1 MDTIDSSIKQLIDK
15 DIIEHDGTKYRVRDR
30 INSWKQQAR
39 FYYDSDLEKLKN
51 LMIMVFKEENPLL
64 DNKNREQLVTN
75 LIYEKTK
82 YSDDLREGLAVTL
95 ALIGNNSELLIN
107 CSRSMV
113 EPFVDNI
120 LYALFSDMTWKRL
133 ATMEFIMP
141 FFAEA
146 SPDVYLKQMRIMTKD
161 KTFLHQLAAD
171 DEATMHVGFR
181 WLGIVKSFETL
192 AWENDFLIRS
202 VLVLAELASFDK
214 QGVNILPRPKDTL
227 TGIFLP
233 WYTQTTASFEKI
245 RAAASV
251 LIDNYH
257 QLGWETLREAI
268 KSQYGMPHR
277 LPQIRKGLPVGFDN
291 NAPRDRKHGVELIH
305 AYEEIMLAA
314 ASKYDDLLYP
324 LAQYLGHIKDND
336 CFEQALKILSSKV
349 INLGDSVKEPIWT
362 CLQKTCIRHR
372 LYKDADWSMPDDKL
386 AEIDNLIETIIP
398 ESPFYQN
405 KHLFDRAPW
414 DWHEYNDYQKDAEC
428 FQLKQIEATKSICG
442 SGDYNN
448 LFDFMRFVDNPSAL
462 GSTLYYTNI
471 VLGADTISSLL
482 DDTDDKAKDFLGG
495 YLWQCINN
503 GNGKWLMLFENV
515 EWDEAKKIRFLSYLP
530 ISSSICL
537 FCEKWLR
544 DKEVLYWNAYQMR
557 IVPVDDADGAI
568 VVHKAMFFNRP
579 DIAVEFLFWSSFRA
593 HHFLGKENAMDF
605 DTCAEAL
612 IRLAKSQLVEKVDP
626 WHIGQMIKGL
636 QNFQRTH
643 EQNESLKKIE
653 WSYLPLFDSS
663 FNNEVSPVALNSALA
678 EDPEFFHQVI
688 KQENDLRKGFEAE
701 SQADIELS
709 KKAYS
714 LLSQWKKMP
723 GVANTEL
730 DYDTFERWYYG
741 VLESFGESELLPFAK
756 EHIGN
761 VLVNTPPDPSGLWI
775 DERIAALLDKEEN
788 EDIRQGYYLA
798 VFNSRGAHFVDF
810 SGKEDRELSK
820 RYAEKADVIENKGFI
835 NFSETLRDLA
845 NNYEKEARS
854 AIRDGEQFKNG
865 TGEL

>member
-1 MDTIDSSIKQLIDK
+1 MDTIDLSLKQLIDK
-15 DIIEHDGTKYRVRDR
+15 DKIEHEETKYRVRDR

-51 LMIMVFKEENPLL
+51 LMLKVFKEENPLL
-64 DNKNREQLVTN
+64 DDKNEEQLVTY
-75 LIYEKTK
+75 LKYKKTK

-95 ALIGNNSELLIN
+95 ALIGNYSELLRN

-120 LYALFSDMTWKRL
+120 LCDLFSDMTLKRL
-133 ATMEFIMP
+133 ATMESIMP

-146 SPDVYLKQMRIMTKD
+146 SPDVYLKQMTNLTKN
-161 KTFLHQLAAD
+161 TALFQQLTAR
-171 DEATMHVGFR
+171 DEAIMQVGFR

-192 AWENDFLIRS
+192 AWENDFLVRS
-202 VLVLAELASFDK
+202 VLLLAELASFDK
-214 QGVNILPRPKDTL
+214 HGGNILPRPKDTL
-227 TGIFLP
+227 TGIFWP
-233 WYTQTTASFEKI
+233 WHPQTTANINKI
-245 RAAASV
+245 CAAATI
-251 LIDNYH
+251 LIDHYH
-257 QLGWETLREAI
+257 QLGWDVLCEAI
-268 KSQYGMPHR
+268 KSQFGMPHR
-277 LPQIRKGLPVGFDN
+277 LPQIRKSLPSDFDN
-291 NAPRDRKHGVELIH
+291 NAPREKKQGEDLIH
-305 AYEEIMLAA
+305 SYEGIMLAA

-324 LAQYLGHIKDND
+324 LAQYLGHIKDDD
-336 CFEQALKILSSKV
+336 CFEQALLILSSKV
-349 INLGDSVKEPIWT
+349 VNLDDSVKEPIWT

-386 AEIDNLIETIIP
+386 AEIDNLVETIIP

-428 FQLKQIEATKSICG
+428 FQLKQIEAAKSICG

-448 LFDFMRFVDNPSAL
+448 LFDFMRFVDNPSVL
-462 GSTLYYTNI
+462 GSTLYYTDI
-471 VLGADTISSLL
+471 ILDVDTISSLL
-482 DDTDDKAKDFLGG
+482 DDADDKAKDFLGG

-503 GNGKWLMLFENV
+503 GKEKWLTLFENV
-515 EWDEAKKIRFLSYLP
+515 DWDEAKKTLFLSYLP
-530 ISSSICL
+530 ISSSICH

-544 DKEVLYWNAYQMR
+544 DREVMYWNTYQMR
-557 IVPVDDADGAI
+557 VVPTDDTDMSIVI
-568 VVHKAMFFNRP
+568 HKAICFNRP

-593 HHFLGKENAMDF
+593 HHFLGKENAMVF

-636 QNFQRTH
+636 QNLQRTH
-643 EQNESLKKIE
+643 EQNESLKEIE
-653 WSYLPLFDSS
+653 WSYLPLFDSR

-678 EDPEFFHQVI
+678 EDPEFFHQII
-688 KQENDLRKGFEAE
+688 KQVNDLRKGFEAE

-723 GVANTEL
+723 GVANNVL
-730 DYDTFERWYYG
+730 DYDNFEKWYNG
-741 VLESFGESELLPFAK
+741 VLESFCESDLLPFAK

-761 VLVNTPPDPSGLWI
+761 ILVNTPPDPSGLWI
-775 DERIAALLDKEEN
+775 DERIVALLDKEEN
-788 EDIRQGYYLA
+788 EDIRRGYYLA

-810 SGKEDRELSK
+810 SGKEDFELSK
-820 RYAEKADVIENKGFI
+820 RYSEKADDVENKGYI
-835 NFSETLRDLA
+835 NFAETLRGLA
-845 NNYEKEARS
+845 YNYEKEARS
-854 AIRDGEQFKNG
+854 AIRDGEHFKQD
-865 TGEL
+865 TEEL